1 MKRQLQRETSN
12 MLWAILGVAC
22 YAAAYRWFLVPADLY
37 SGGFTGVSQLIKLF
51 LVEGLGLHVPKEMD
65 LTGSILWCINLPLF
79 VLGYKS
85 IGKKFLYRTIIA
97 VCIQSVLLTVIP
109 APDKLLLDDLLLNC
123 VVGGVL
129 SGFGVGITL
138 RAGGSGGGTDIV
150 GMYCAKHYPEFGVG
164 KLNMVINLFVY
175 TIAAIRYDVEVAA
188 YSMIFSIVAGIMMD
202 RVHDQNIKVS
212 VFVVTKEKGMGE
224 KINRTMIR
232 GVTSW
237 KAWGEYSRSEEIVHM
252 VVVNKYELLQLK
264 KLIRQEDPHAFVQVM
279 SPDMIIGNFEKR
291 LEVQ

>member
-188 YSMIFSIVAGIMMD
+188 YSIIFSIVAGIMMD

-291 LEVQ
+291 LEEQ